1 MKPEDDPWLK
11 NAHIN
16 AEHLDR
22 EIKNLVSL
30 TRPIRE
36 NRPIVTKYQD
46 FWNQAKQITALF
58 KGLKPLAQSDRDL
71 LWKQFNDLC
80 REVKEK
86 QKTEYGTLESLSQQH
101 FNEIMKLADL
111 AQISPGA
118 QVVPDIYELVERGQA
133 LKNAGDTLGRF
144 KHAMIAKH
152 KKASFDKIQEIRKTH
167 DAAWDS
173 LNAVKPKQQVG
184 TNPGARKNLETN
196 YERYKKAAN
205 ALENFQ
211 IGRDHI
217 RSFLASCNDPEKG
230 AKARIQ
236 LAETEAR
243 IKDIEEG
250 LRKLRKWIAEDEQN
264 LKQP

>member
-11 NAHIN
+11 NAHTN

-30 TRPIRE
+30 TSQIRE
-36 NRPIVTKYQD
+36 NRLIITKYQD
-46 FWNQAKQITALF
+46 FWNRAKQITALF
-58 KGLKPLAQSDRDL
+58 TELKPLAKSDRDL

-101 FNEIMKLADL
+101 FNEIMKIADL
-111 AQISPGA
+111 AQIPPGA
-118 QVVPDIYELVERGQA
+118 RVPEIHELVERGQA
-133 LKNAGDTLGRF
+133 LKNAGDMLGRF

-167 DAAWDS
+167 DAAWD
-173 LNAVKPKQQVG
+173 LINAVKLKQQTG
-184 TNPGARKNLETN
+184 TKFHSRKNLEVN
-196 YERYKKAAN
+196 YLRYKKAAG
-205 ALENFQ
+205 ALENFR
-211 IGRDHI
+211 IGRDNI
-217 RSFLASCNDPEKG
+217 RTFLATCNDPEKETK
-230 AKARIQ
+230 AKIQ

-250 LRKLRKWIAEDEQN
+250 IRKLGKWIAEDEQN
-264 LKQP
+264 LKEQ

>member
-11 NAHIN
+11 NAHTN

-30 TRPIRE
+30 TGPIRE

-46 FWNQAKQITALF
+46 FWNRAKHITALF
-58 KGLKPLAQSDRDL
+58 KELKPLAKSDRDL
-71 LWKQFNDLC
+71 LWNQFNTLC

-86 QKTEYGTLESLSQQH
+86 QKTEYGTLESLSGQH
-101 FNEIMKLADL
+101 LDEIMRLADL
-111 AQISPGA
+111 AQLPPGA
-118 QVVPDIYELVERGQA
+118 RVMEIHELVERGQA
-133 LKNAGDTLGRF
+133 LKNAGDMLGRF

-152 KKASFDKIQEIRKTH
+152 KKACFEKIQDIRKTH
-167 DAAWDS
+167 DAAWEAQS
-173 LNAVKPKQQVG
+173 VAKPKPQAGSKSRSQ
-184 TNPGARKNLETN
+184 KNLEAN

-205 ALENFQ
+205 ALENFR

-217 RSFLASCNDPEKG
+217 RTFLATCNDPEKA
-230 AKARIQ
+230 AKAKIQ

-250 LRKLRKWIAEDEQN
+250 IRKLQKWIAEDEQN
-264 LKQP
+264 R